1 MDRTLGYVLRP
12 RRYTG
17 PTAPPLVVED
27 MSRYNIGAHQDLAF
41 AGGAAAPNWDM
52 LPSGRQVIE
61 YDGADYA
68 SVAFARWRDWDGQG
82 TILGWI
88 RTIYAAGDQTI
99 FATSDTGTD
108 TNFLQLRIVQT
119 TGFLEI
125 VQQDGGALNQI
136 TGDVACNDGVFHHC
150 VVTGDTVAGAY
161 ILYVDAVVQALT
173 VTSGGNTGNWFNAIF
188 DIRDNI
194 SVGAWLNNSG
204 IEQYLVGLAPPPEV
218 TQVVLTHAQIQD
230 IFNKERGQFGR

>member
-1 MDRTLGYVLRP
+1 MKTTDFVLRP

-17 PTAPPLVVED
+17 PTAPPLTVED
-27 MSRYNIGAHQDLAF
+27 MSRYNIGAHQNLAF

-52 LPSGRQVIE
+52 LQGGRQVIE
-61 YDGADYA
+61 YDGGDYA
-68 SVAFARWRDWDGQG
+68 SVAFARWRDWDSQG

-88 RTIYAAGDQTI
+88 RTIYTAGSQTI

-125 VQQDGGALNQI
+125 VQRDGGALNQI

-161 ILYVDAVVQALT
+161 ILYVDGVVQGLT
-173 VTSGGNTGNWFNAIF
+173 VTSGANTGNWFDAIF
-188 DIRDNI
+188 DIRDNL
-194 SVGAWLNNSG
+194 SVGAMLNTG
-204 IEQYLVGLAPPPEV
+204 IADYLVGHAPPPEV
-218 TQVVLTHAQIQD
+218 LQVVLTPAQIQD